1 MTARPRSAPGILFI
15 GSGYATRLHSKV
27 LARRFPAVRLGYF
40 SRSAGEAAELAH
52 TFGGR
57 AFAGSW
63 DEALR
68 DDEFDTAFVTTPPDT
83 HCHLALQALA
93 FGKHVIVEKPAFLTG
108 GEFDEVERAASEASR
123 MVLVAEN
130 YFYKPL
136 RRRLRDVIESGVLG
150 QVRIIEINAVKRQ
163 PVEGWRADPARAG
176 GGALFEGGIHWVSLM
191 ANLGLE
197 IRKTYAATSPT
208 PPRST
213 SAAWCSSLNT
223 VRALW
228 AFSPIR
234 GRSRAH
240 SGASGSRGS
249 GGRVARSSS
258 SPTASSCYAVGPGH
272 ASGLRVSP
280 TSPGTARCS
289 ETSSGPSR
297 RTHHQSSRSQTPD
310 VTWSSSGR
318 RMPAPPEIIFAWE
331 DRLNLITEILVG
343 LAVGGHIA
351 TWGMFKDS
359 IHEGFT
365 VAKYLRSILV
375 GVMLAPLAA
384 AVTGIDSTTA
394 SGIVLLFGLT
404 YALERAVT
412 KFWKTFVRDEDQSKY
427 FIPMQLHVMGLVVQN
442 RGTRLA
448 VGLGLVTGLGSR
460 CSRAPWRFSRS
471 QVSPRRSGA

>member
-57 AFAGSW
+57 AFPGSW

-197 IRKTYAATSPT
+197 IRDVRCYLPDAPAEHERSVVLVAEYRQGAVGVLTYSWEIPSTLRGLRLSRIWGTRGSILFESNGLFVLRSGPRPRLWAPGLTDIAGYRAMLGDFIRALTTNT
-208 PPRST
+208 PPEFTLADARRDVELVRS
-213 SAAWCSSLNT
+213 AYA
-223 VRALW
+223 
-228 AFSPIR
+228 
-234 GRSRAH
+234 
-240 SGASGSRGS
+240 GS
-249 GGRVARSSS
+249 
-258 SPTASSCYAVGPGH
+258 T
-272 ASGLRVSP
+272 
-280 TSPGTARCS
+280 
-289 ETSSGPSR
+289 
-297 RTHHQSSRSQTPD
+297 
-310 VTWSSSGR
+310 
-318 RMPAPPEIIFAWE
+318 
-331 DRLNLITEILVG
+331 
-343 LAVGGHIA
+343 
-351 TWGMFKDS
+351 
-359 IHEGFT
+359 
-365 VAKYLRSILV
+365 
-375 GVMLAPLAA
+375 
-384 AVTGIDSTTA
+384 
-394 SGIVLLFGLT
+394 
-404 YALERAVT
+404 
-412 KFWKTFVRDEDQSKY
+412 
-427 FIPMQLHVMGLVVQN
+427 
-442 RGTRLA
+442 
-448 VGLGLVTGLGSR
+448 
-460 CSRAPWRFSRS
+460 
-471 QVSPRRSGA
+471 